1 MKITKV
7 TCIPVTSYFKKAFT
21 MRNATEPGSDS
32 VVVKIFTDEGI
43 VGIGDSGGTSTWYQG
58 ETQESIMALIKD
70 HIGPRYLLG
79 QDPRRIE
86 NIMAGLDFWIKGN
99 NQAKAVI
106 DYALHDL
113 VGKKYN
119 LPVYQ
124 LLGGLSSEKI
134 PLAIVLS
141 AGSPQMVV
149 KEALEAQKAGFHAL
163 KLKMGSGSEA
173 NDIAIVREVRAVAG
187 DDIDIIIDPNGFW
200 DYYQALRILRKMD
213 PYNLAFVEQPLPYW
227 DIDGLARLRGKV
239 GVPVFADESAAELKD
254 LIEIIQKN
262 AADGLMIKISKAGG
276 LLKSQK
282 WVSVA
287 QAAGLRVYSGCMCGS
302 GLEAAAIAQILAS
315 MAWLSHSLHEN
326 LGPLHI
332 HNCLDT
338 VSSPITND
346 IAKTVPRYENGFLFA
361 TQGPGLG
368 VELNEKILPELIT
381 KGKRAFTIG
390 QDQ

>member
-1 MKITKV
+1 MKITKIE
-7 TCIPVTSYFKKAFT
+7 CIPVTSYFKRSFS
-21 MRNATEPGSDS
+21 MRNATEPGADS
-32 VVVKIFTDEGI
+32 VVVKLYTDEGI

-58 ETQESIMALIKD
+58 ETQDSIMALIKD
-70 HIGPRYLLG
+70 HMGPRYLLG
-79 QDPRRIE
+79 EDPRRIE
-86 NIMAGLDFWIKGN
+86 HIMDGLDFWIKGN

-113 VGKKYN
+113 VGKIHN
-119 LPVYQ
+119 IPVYE
-124 LLGGLSSEKI
+124 LFGGLSEEKV

-141 AGSPQMVV
+141 AGPPQMVV
-149 KEALEAQKAGFHAL
+149 KEALAAKEAGFHAI
-163 KLKMGSGSEA
+163 KVKMGSGSEA
-173 NDIAIVREVRAVAG
+173 GDIENVRQVRAELG
-187 DDIDIIIDPNGFW
+187 DDVDIIIDPNGFW

-239 GVPVFADESAAELKD
+239 GAPIFADESAAELSD
-254 LIEIIQKN
+254 LLEIIQKN

-282 WVSVA
+282 WIAIA

-302 GLEAAAIAQILAS
+302 GLEAAAISQILVS
-315 MAWLSHSLHEN
+315 MAWLSRSLHEN

-332 HNCLDT
+332 HDCLDT
-338 VSSPITND
+338 VSTPITND
-346 IAKTVPRYENGFLFA
+346 VAAVVPRYEGGFLYA

-368 VELNEKILPELIT
+368 VELNEKILPDIIT
-381 KGKRAFTIG
+381 PGKKGFIIG
-390 QDQ
+390 EDA